1 MHDTPPGLLKQT
13 MKWIATYLPTLFAAG
28 AALSISALMSLYDGQ
43 SLLKTAT
50 GSLVCGIVTLAVA
63 GSLEYLG
70 LPSNAV
76 TFVGASIG
84 FMGADKVRN
93 KVTGFIENRIGGMK
107 GGDEQ

>member
-1 MHDTPPGLLKQT
+1 MNDLPGEVVKQT
-13 MKWIATYLPTLFAAG
+13 MKWLAGYLPTLYAAG

-43 SLLKTAT
+43 SLVKTAT

-93 KVTGFIENRIGGMK
+93 KVTGLIETRTRGAK
-107 GGDEQ
+107 EDE